1 MRTLIDIEEPELR
14 LLDQLASETKRS
26 RASLVREAIGDFLR
40 RKRVAP
46 EDEAFGLWG
55 KAKVDGLVYQTKARS
70 EW

>member
-1 MRTLIDIEEPELR
+1 MRTLIDIEEPDLL
-14 LLDQLASETKRS
+14 LLDHLAAEAKRS
-26 RASLVREAIGDFLR
+26 RASLIREAVADFLR

-55 KAKVDGLVYQTKARS
+55 KGKVDGLAYQLKARS